1 MVNISQSKEKSYG
14 FKAVIPFMTVLFLI
28 IIMVL
33 PYNIPL
39 LSDIMP
45 FLTLIGVYYWS
56 VFKPELL
63 PIGVVFI
70 LGLLQDVLLGSPL
83 GLMPL
88 LLIVVQ
94 QFIHVQ
100 GRQFLERDF
109 LFNWFVF
116 VMIVIGFGFLNWGI
130 ASLYIKTFLEY
141 WSVLGQIFLT
151 IAFYP
156 VITGLLGLTKKLVDK

>member
-1 MVNISQSKEKSYG
+1 MNISHNKENSFGIKST
-14 FKAVIPFMTVLFLI
+14 IPFFTVLFLI

-33 PYNIPL
+33 PYKFTVIG
-39 LSDIMP
+39 DIMP

-63 PIGVVFI
+63 PVSVVFV
-70 LGLLQDVLLGSPL
+70 LGLFQDILLGSPL
-83 GLMPL
+83 GLMSL
-88 LLIVVQ
+88 LLVVVQ
-94 QFIHVQ
+94 QFIFFQ

-116 VMIVIGFGFLNWGI
+116 VMLVIGFGFLSWGI
-130 ASLYIKTFLEY
+130 TSLYFRVFLDY
-141 WSVLGQIFLT
+141 WGVIGQILLT

-156 VITGLLGLTKKLVDK
+156 IITWILGLAKKMVG

>member
-1 MVNISQSKEKSYG
+1 MSKLAQNQESTFGIKS
-14 FKAVIPFMTVLFLI
+14 VLPFFTILFLI

-39 LSDIMP
+39 IGDIMP

-56 VFKPELL
+56 VFKPELV
-63 PIGVVFI
+63 PVSVIFA
-70 LGLLQDVLLGSPL
+70 LGLLQDILLGSPL
-83 GLMPL
+83 GLMSL
-88 LLIVVQ
+88 LLVIVQ
-94 QFIHVQ
+94 QFIFFQ

-116 VMIVIGFGFLNWGI
+116 VMIVVGFGALSWGI
-130 ASLYIKTFLEY
+130 TSLYIREY
-141 WSVLGQIFLT
+141 LDFVDVIGQILLT

-156 VITGLLGLTKKLVDK
+156 VITWLLGLIKKAIG

>member
-1 MVNISQSKEKSYG
+1 MNISHNQENSFGIKST
-14 FKAVIPFMTVLFLI
+14 IPFFTVLFLI

-33 PYNIPL
+33 PYKFTVIG
-39 LSDIMP
+39 DIMP

-63 PIGVVFI
+63 PVSVVFV
-70 LGLLQDVLLGSPL
+70 LGLFQDILLGSPL
-83 GLMPL
+83 GLMSL
-88 LLIVVQ
+88 LLVVVQ
-94 QFIHVQ
+94 QFIFFQ

-116 VMIVIGFGFLNWGI
+116 VMLVIGFGFLSWGI
-130 ASLYIKTFLEY
+130 TSLYFRVFLDY
-141 WSVLGQIFLT
+141 WGVIGQILLT

-156 VITGLLGLTKKLVDK
+156 IITWILGLAKKMVS

>member
-1 MVNISQSKEKSYG
+1 MKVTQNKEISFGVKS
-14 FKAVIPFMTVLFLI
+14 VIPFFTILFLI

-39 LSDIMP
+39 IGDIMP

-63 PIGVVFI
+63 PVSVVFV
-70 LGLLQDVLLGSPL
+70 LGLLQDILLGSPL

-94 QFIHVQ
+94 QFIFIQ

-109 LFNWFVF
+109 IFNWFVF
-116 VMIVIGFGFLNWGI
+116 VMLVIGFGFLSWAI
-130 ASLYIKTFLEY
+130 TSLYFRVFLDY
-141 WSVLGQIFLT
+141 LSVIGQILLT

-156 VITGLLGLTKKLVDK
+156 VITWILGWTRKVIG

>member
-1 MVNISQSKEKSYG
+1 MNISPNKEASIG
-14 FKAVIPFMTVLFLI
+14 FNAVIPFLTILMLIFL
-28 IIMVL
+28 MVL

-39 LSDIMP
+39 ISDIMP

-56 VFKPELL
+56 VFKPEYL
-63 PIGVVFI
+63 PIWVVFI
-70 LGLLQDVLLGSPL
+70 LGGLQDILMGSPL

-94 QFIHVQ
+94 QFIFFQ

-109 LFNWFVF
+109 IFNWFVF
-116 VMIVIGFGFLNWGI
+116 VMLVIGFGIMSWGI
-130 ASLYIKTFLEY
+130 SSLYFRALLDY
-141 WSVLGQIFLT
+141 WDALGQILMT

-156 VITGLLGLTKKLVDK
+156 VITWLLGLTRKFVK

>member
-1 MVNISQSKEKSYG
+1 MVNISQNKESSFGVKSTL
-14 FKAVIPFMTVLFLI
+14 PFFTILFLI

-39 LSDIMP
+39 IGDIMP

-56 VFKPELL
+56 VFKPELV
-63 PIGVVFI
+63 PVSVIFV
-70 LGLLQDVLLGSPL
+70 LGLLQDILLGSPF
-83 GLMPL
+83 GLMSL
-88 LLIVVQ
+88 MLVIVQ
-94 QFIHVQ
+94 QFIFFQ

-116 VMIVIGFGFLNWGI
+116 VMIVIGFGILSWGI
-130 ASLYIKTFLEY
+130 TSLYFRLFLDF
-141 WSVLGQIFLT
+141 VDVIGQILLT

-156 VITGLLGLTKKLVDK
+156 LVTWVLGLIKKAIE

>member
-1 MVNISQSKEKSYG
+1 MNISQNTETSFGVSS
-14 FKAVIPFMTVLFLI
+14 ILPFLTILFLI

-39 LSDIMP
+39 IGDIMP
-45 FLTLIGVYYWS
+45 FLTMIGVYYWS

-63 PIGVVFI
+63 PTSAVFI

-88 LLIVVQ
+88 LLIIVQ
-94 QFIHVQ
+94 QFIFFQ

-109 LFNWFVF
+109 IFNWFVF
-116 VMIVIGFGFLNWGI
+116 VMLVIGFGFLSWGI
-130 ASLYIKTFLEY
+130 ASLYFKVLLDYFG
-141 WSVLGQIFLT
+141 VLGQILLT

-156 VITGLLGLTKKLVDK
+156 VVTWALGWVRKIIG

>member
-1 MVNISQSKEKSYG
+1 MNISQNTETSIGISS
-14 FKAVIPFMTVLFLI
+14 ILPFITILFLI
-28 IIMVL
+28 VIMVL

-39 LSDIMP
+39 IGDIMP
-45 FLTLIGVYYWS
+45 FLTMIGVYYWS

-63 PIGVVFI
+63 PTSAVFI

-88 LLIVVQ
+88 LLIIVQ
-94 QFIHVQ
+94 QFIFFQ

-109 LFNWFVF
+109 IFNWFVF
-116 VMIVIGFGFLNWGI
+116 VMMVTGFGFLSWGI
-130 ASLYIKTFLEY
+130 ASLYFKVMLDYIGI
-141 WSVLGQIFLT
+141 LGQILLT

-156 VITGLLGLTKKLVDK
+156 VVTWALGWVRKVIG

>member
-1 MVNISQSKEKSYG
+1 MSKLAQNQEATFGIKS
-14 FKAVIPFMTVLFLI
+14 VLPFFTILFLI

-39 LSDIMP
+39 IGDIMP

-56 VFKPELL
+56 VFKPELV
-63 PIGVVFI
+63 PVSAIFV
-70 LGLLQDVLLGSPL
+70 LGLLQDILLGSPL
-83 GLMPL
+83 GLMSL
-88 LLIVVQ
+88 LLVIVQ
-94 QFIHVQ
+94 QFIFFQ

-116 VMIVIGFGFLNWGI
+116 VMIVVGFGALSWGI
-130 ASLYIKTFLEY
+130 TSLYIREY
-141 WSVLGQIFLT
+141 LDFVDVIGQILLT

-156 VITGLLGLTKKLVDK
+156 VITWILGLIKKAIG

>member
-1 MVNISQSKEKSYG
+1 MNISPNKEASIG
-14 FKAVIPFMTVLFLI
+14 FNAVIPFLTILMLIFL
-28 IIMVL
+28 MVL

-39 LSDIMP
+39 ISDIMP

-56 VFKPELL
+56 VFKPEYL
-63 PIGVVFI
+63 PIWVVFI
-70 LGLLQDVLLGSPL
+70 LGGLQDILMGSPL

-94 QFIHVQ
+94 QFIFFQ

-109 LFNWFVF
+109 IFNWFVF
-116 VMIVIGFGFLNWGI
+116 VMLVIGFGIMSWGI
-130 ASLYIKTFLEY
+130 SSLYFRALLDY
-141 WSVLGQIFLT
+141 WDVLGQILMT

-156 VITGLLGLTKKLVDK
+156 VITWLLGLTRKFVK